1 MGGKSIKK
9 RYRKSDKGKPG
20 REGRTHTLLEI
31 EGMFCVDNRSYDD
44 VFDINFT
51 SDAYGEVISIR
62 TSNLMIILPYEE
74 IERFI
79 NEVREERGIPRGI

>member
-1 MGGKSIKK
+1 MI
-9 RYRKSDKGKPG
+9 
-20 REGRTHTLLEI
+20 EV

-51 SDAYGEVISIR
+51 SDVYGEVISIR
-62 TSNLMIILPYEE
+62 TSNLMIVLPYED

-79 NEVREERGIPRGI
+79 NGVREEKGIPKGI

>member
-1 MGGKSIKK
+1 
-9 RYRKSDKGKPG
+9 
-20 REGRTHTLLEI
+20 
-31 EGMFCVDNRSYDD
+31 MFCVDNRSYDD
-44 VFDINFT
+44 VFDIYFT

-62 TSNLMIILPYEE
+62 TSNLQIILPYEE